1 MPTLIVT
8 GAGSGIGCETALYFA
23 SKGQSV
29 IAAVHSLARA
39 AELQDRAPREG
50 ASLEIIELD
59 VRDTAAITRLRAD
72 LEARAVVVDAIV
84 NNAGAR
90 LGGSVEDTDDA
101 RVQELFDVNY
111 LGAVRMC
118 RAFLPGMRARRAGR
132 IVNVS
137 SITARYPGAC
147 FAHYAAAKA
156 ALEAFSEGLAQE
168 VAAFGVRVALVIP
181 GQVRTGIFARLA
193 PPDPSSPYTA
203 HQRRLAQ
210 RRATL
215 LERASTARQVAE
227 AIEQALFG
235 EPFRFRHLVGDDAK
249 SIWGARTRWPDEAW
263 IECAELE
270 DDEAYYA
277 RMKALWGV
285 DLHRS

>member
-1 MPTLIVT
+1 
-8 GAGSGIGCETALYFA
+8 
-23 SKGQSV
+23 
-29 IAAVHSLARA
+29 
-39 AELQDRAPREG
+39 
-50 ASLEIIELD
+50 
-59 VRDTAAITRLRAD
+59 
-72 LEARAVVVDAIV
+72 
-84 NNAGAR
+84 
-90 LGGSVEDTDDA
+90 
-101 RVQELFDVNY
+101 
-111 LGAVRMC
+111 VRMS
-118 RAFLPGMRARRAGR
+118 RAFLPAMRERRDGR

-168 VAAFGVRVALVIP
+168 VAGLGIRVSLVIP

-193 PPDPSSPYTA
+193 PPDPSSPYAA

-215 LERASTARQVAE
+215 LERACTPLDVAD
-227 AIEQALFG
+227 AIEQALYG
-235 EPFRFRHLVGDDAK
+235 QPFRFRHLVGDDAK
-249 SIWGARTRWPDEAW
+249 GIWGARTRWPDEAF

-270 DDEAYYA
+270 DDQAYYA